1 MHSIH
6 YEHILCISW
15 ISCVF
20 HICQLLVNPFYKIS
34 IHFFLSLFIFRN
46 YLKLNYI
53 VLKFPTLIVGL
64 CISQFCQLF
73 MNFEALILSTC
84 KFRLFFFKKLMYLN
98 WRLITLQ
105 CCSVFGHTWFSYGW
119 TCVPHPEPL
128 SPSHPS
134 GLSQCTGSEH
144 PVSCIELRLVI
155 HFSMVIYMFQCY
167 SLKSSHPRLLPESK
181 SLFFMSVSLLLSC
194 I

>member
-20 HICQLLVNPFYKIS
+20 HICQLLVNHFYKVS
-34 IHFFLSLFIFRN
+34 IHFSLSLFIFRN

-64 CISQFCQLF
+64 FISQFCQLF

-84 KFRLFFFKKLMYLN
+84 KLRLFFFKKLIYLN

-105 CCSVFGHTWFSYGW
+105 YCSVFGHTFTWISHGCTY
-119 TCVPHPEPL
+119 VPHPETPPHLPFHPIPQGCPRALAL
-128 SPSHPS
+128 S
-134 GLSQCTGSEH
+134 T
-144 PVSCIELRLVI
+144 
-155 HFSMVIYMFQCY
+155 
-167 SLKSSHPRLLPESK
+167 
-181 SLFFMSVSLLLSC
+181 LFHASNLDWWSISVW
-194 I
+194 